1 MKTLITENKDNYFV
15 ITLNRPESKNAF
27 DQEMIAEIT
36 EIFKKISQDKSIHAV
51 ILKGAG
57 SVFCS
62 GADLSWMKNMINYSY
77 QENLA
82 DSEKLWNLFAAIDD
96 CPHVVITQVQGAAF
110 GGALGLIACSDY
122 VFADEKTKFCFSEVK
137 LGLAPA
143 VISSFILNKCS
154 TAFIKP
160 LMLSAEVFTAQTAL
174 QAGLIQ
180 QIDSSVSSIENLQ
193 SKFNVNGIMAMRA
206 TKKLIKELNFDGQ
219 RQEHHK
225 KITTELISR
234 LRVGE
239 EAQIRITSF
248 LGKK

>member
-1 MKTLITENKDNYFV
+1 MKTVITENKDNYFI

-27 DQEMIAEIT
+27 DQVMIAELT
-36 EIFKKISQDKSIHAV
+36 ELFNKISQDESITAV

-57 SVFCS
+57 TAFCS

-77 QENLA
+77 QENLT
-82 DSEKLWNLFAAIDD
+82 DSVKLWNLFAAIDE
-96 CPHVVITQVQGAAF
+96 CPHIVITQVHGAAF

-122 VFADEKTKFCFSEVK
+122 VFAEEKTKFCFSEVK

-154 TAFIKP
+154 TAVVKP

-174 QAGLIQ
+174 QAGLVQ
-180 QIDSSVSSIENLQ
+180 QIDSSVLSIEDLQ
-193 SKFNVNGIMAMRA
+193 SKFKANGAKAMRA
-206 TKKLIKELNFDGQ
+206 TKKLIKDLQFDRQ
-219 RQEHHK
+219 RQESHK
-225 KITTELISR
+225 QLTTELISQ

-239 EAQIRITSF
+239 EAQDRLNAF
-248 LGKK
+248 LNKK